1 MLWVDL
7 GTVALLTCSVLLWW
21 CRSRSRRLTIL
32 TGLALVTATVSAV
45 ALVNFRW
52 QAGPSVLTAVVL
64 LAILLAGRFRPRVV
78 NQGWGYATCGV
89 VLSGLTVVAA
99 LTFYWFPIVDL
110 PQPTG
115 PYPAGVRD
123 FALTDPSRT
132 GMFQD
137 APEQPRKLAV
147 RVWYPAETVEGCE
160 VLPYFSRLEAETTAR
175 GLGDASPLGPRFFPY
190 LLYSDTHSYV
200 DAPLRAGANNMPTVI
215 FSHGY
220 RGFKGQNTILM
231 EHLASHGYIVYSVQH
246 TYESSPT
253 VFPDGEVA
261 WMDPDMLQFIRDY
274 QAELQ
279 RSGYRQELI
288 EVYTSPDFAVRR
300 SAQLTRYRRAR
311 ESAQRLA
318 TFSAPLWFEDRK
330 FVHDALERGDVP
342 AGVRDIVAA
351 SNLKTT
357 GQLGMSFG
365 GSVAAAVCLADTRC
379 AAVVNIDGDERYQTS
394 FNTNMPAPM
403 LVLHSDFDFRVKN
416 FPGGDDEVGQV
427 ITDFAYE
434 RHETAGL
441 RSDLYRLWIE
451 EISHYALSDFSI
463 FIARNGNPIAIRLFG
478 RLDGRLV
485 NRMHNDV
492 VRSFLDKY
500 LLGADVD
507 YPASLARQY
516 EPWLA
521 IHDLTELREWWGKE
535 HPEDATVR
543 VVLKTAQKDVEL
555 ALYPER
561 APRAVARFLKLVNGR
576 RLEGVSFRPAAM
588 GSHAGLGVLTVVAL
602 PDAEGETPA
611 SGSSLEDGV
620 ESVPLESP
628 EVTGI
633 PFEAGVVAFGP
644 PSTGQADPR
653 LFFNVGDQIDRG
665 EVETFG
671 RILSGL
677 RMLQSR
683 QRTASTGAIPEL
695 PAPVVIKRAVRRE
708 PPIRD

>member
-110 PQPTG
+110 PKPTG

-253 VFPDGEVA
+253 VFPDG
-261 WMDPDMLQFIRDY
+261 
-274 QAELQ
+274 
-279 RSGYRQELI
+279 RSGLDGPGYAAI
-288 EVYTSPDFAVRR
+288 HP
-300 SAQLTRYRRAR
+300 
-311 ESAQRLA
+311 RL
-318 TFSAPLWFEDRK
+318 SS
-330 FVHDALERGDVP
+330 G
-342 AGVRDIVAA
+342 I
-351 SNLKTT
+351 
-357 GQLGMSFG
+357 
-365 GSVAAAVCLADTRC
+365 AAVGIPTGVDRGVHL
-379 AAVVNIDGDERYQTS
+379 
-394 FNTNMPAPM
+394 
-403 LVLHSDFDFRVKN
+403 
-416 FPGGDDEVGQV
+416 
-427 ITDFAYE
+427 
-434 RHETAGL
+434 AGL
-441 RSDLYRLWIE
+441 RSTPVGSTHPLPARPRVR
-451 EISHYALSDFSI
+451 ATTGDF
-463 FIARNGNPIAIRLFG
+463 
-478 RLDGRLV
+478 
-485 NRMHNDV
+485 
-492 VRSFLDKY
+492 
-500 LLGADVD
+500 
-507 YPASLARQY
+507 Q
-516 EPWLA
+516 
-521 IHDLTELREWWGKE
+521 
-535 HPEDATVR
+535 
-543 VVLKTAQKDVEL
+543 
-555 ALYPER
+555 
-561 APRAVARFLKLVNGR
+561 
-576 RLEGVSFRPAAM
+576 RPA
-588 GSHAGLGVLTVVAL
+588 VV
-602 PDAEGETPA
+602 
-611 SGSSLEDGV
+611 
-620 ESVPLESP
+620 
-628 EVTGI
+628 
-633 PFEAGVVAFGP
+633 
-644 PSTGQADPR
+644 
-653 LFFNVGDQIDRG
+653 
-665 EVETFG
+665 
-671 RILSGL
+671 
-677 RMLQSR
+677 
-683 QRTASTGAIPEL
+683 
-695 PAPVVIKRAVRRE
+695 
-708 PPIRD
+708 